1 MATILPE
8 QRLFLEL
15 LIMSGDIAI
24 SDNLDGTILQRTL
37 NECEQKAWLK
47 TEHVANGFDMIT
59 STNHGRRAAKQ
70 D

>member
-1 MATILPE
+1 M
-8 QRLFLEL
+8 
-15 LIMSGDIAI
+15 IMSGDIAI

-37 NECEQKAWLK
+37 SECEQKAWIK

-59 STNHGRRAAKQ
+59 ITNHGRRAAKQ